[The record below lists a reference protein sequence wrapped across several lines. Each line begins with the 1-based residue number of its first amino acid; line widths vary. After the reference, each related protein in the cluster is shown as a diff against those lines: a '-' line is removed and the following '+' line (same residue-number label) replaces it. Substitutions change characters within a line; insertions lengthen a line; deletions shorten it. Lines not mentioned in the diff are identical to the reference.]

1 MGQVQYSDQGHMS
14 GIQMD
19 WYTGHEQV
27 NVTEILQ
34 ILSRSKGH
42 LKTEFQRF

>member
-19 WYTGHEQV
+19 WYSGHELV

-34 ILSRSKGH
+34 FLVHLAGLKGI
-42 LKTEFQRF
+42 

>member
-27 NVTEILQ
+27 HVSEILQ
-34 ILSRSKGH
+34 FLVHLAGLKGI
-42 LKTEFQRF
+42 